1 MRASFRSLALFMMAV
16 TILLATIRLARHIS
30 EIFRIPPAATPD
42 RILPLAG
49 GLALIGLNAL
59 LIYFVLRNPS
69 AISLEAM
76 GAISAIS
83 FATIIG
89 EPLERTLWKLLDPER
104 KVRLPAIED
113 QMTGPIVLLIYLI
126 SFIVS
131 PLGPEG
137 PEGVW
142 HRILAWILSLSP
154 LILLM
159 IGLLLEVATPR
170 LRFPPGMGR
179 EWISSLPLPIGA
191 ALLLIGIKWGI
202 QGWMEAWMGAWRV
215 FGPSFFRSPY
225 EAYAEITLHTALA
238 PLTLSSALAWSAI
251 GGWNLRLLEKAVAGR
266 GLAIGSFLSALSFL
280 AWTASILFSQVAYPY
295 GESNPG
301 TLLIYVSIAPI
312 AGLIALGGT
321 LALASARSSRGAPW
335 LIGSGIVL
343 LLSSF
348 LFLGMSTLNR
358 TETDL
363 AILWCSCWAFLSG
376 GPIGSGIWLRRA
388 FPNPGRT

>member
-1 MRASFRSLALFMMAV
+1 M
-16 TILLATIRLARHIS
+16 
-30 EIFRIPPAATPD
+30 
-42 RILPLAG
+42 
-49 GLALIGLNAL
+49 
-59 LIYFVLRNPS
+59 
-69 AISLEAM
+69 
-76 GAISAIS
+76 AISAIS
-83 FATIIG
+83 FATILV
-89 EPLERTLWKLLDPER
+89 EPLKHMLWKLLDLER
-104 KVRLPAIED
+104 KVQPPVIED
-113 QMTGPIVLLIYLI
+113 RTTGPIALLIYWI
-126 SFIVS
+126 SFIFS
-131 PLGPEG
+131 LLGPKSQEDAKF
-137 PEGVW
+137 W
-142 HRILAWILSLSP
+142 IIAWVLSLSP
-154 LILLM
+154 LITLI
-159 IGLLLEVATPR
+159 IGLLLGIAAARMRVLQGIERKEIV
-170 LRFPPGMGR
+170 
-179 EWISSLPLPIGA
+179 SLSLYAGAQVIGA
-191 ALLLIGIKWGI
+191 TLLLTGIEWGI
-202 QGWMEAWMGAWRV
+202 QGWMEACIGAWRV
-215 FGPSFFRSPY
+215 FGPSFFRSSY

-238 PLTLSSALAWSAI
+238 LLTLSSALAWSAI